1 MVKMILGVLA
11 VVIVV
16 LVIVVA
22 TRPDT
27 YHVERSIDVSA
38 PAAVIFPVVADLKAM
53 GDWSPW
59 DKKDPAMKKTYSDA
73 TTGVGASYAWE
84 GNKQVGKGKMTIT
97 ESRAPERVADKLEFI
112 EPFPSVAETAM
123 TLKSTGP
130 TSTNVTWSMDG
141 KSNFIGKAFSLV
153 MNMDKAV
160 GPDFEAGL
168 TNLKGIAEAKQATLV
183 KEAAERA
190 AAAQAAAA
198 AAVAAAPPPDA
209 KAAPDAPKSK
219 KK

>member
-1 MVKMILGVLA
+1 MKKILGVLA

-16 LVIVVA
+16 LVAVVA

-27 YHVERSIDVSA
+27 YHVERSIDISA
-38 PAAVIFPVVADLKAM
+38 PATVIFPVVADFKAM
-53 GDWSPW
+53 GEWSPW
-59 DKKDPAMKKTYSDA
+59 DKRDPAMKKTFSDT

-84 GNKQVGKGKMTIT
+84 GNKQVGKGKMTMT
-97 ESRAPERVADKLEFI
+97 ESRPPEHVADKLEFI

-123 TLKSTGP
+123 DLKSSGP
-130 TSTNVTWSMDG
+130 TSTHVTWSMDG
-141 KSNFIGKAFSLV
+141 KSNFMGKAFSLY
-153 MNMDKAV
+153 MSMDKAV
-160 GPDFEAGL
+160 GPDFESGL
-168 TNLKGIAEAKQATLV
+168 TNLKTIAEAKQAVLV

-198 AAVAAAPPPDA
+198 AAVAAAPAPDA
-209 KAAPDAPKSK
+209 KAAPDAPKAK